1 MTITASLQEKRGIYQ
16 VVLSYKDNM
25 NKRKQKWISTGISV
39 KGNNK
44 RLANKKLEEIKQ
56 NYEKYISPTVTK
68 YETKTQLFEVYMK
81 DWLESY
87 KHNLEEN
94 TYDSYCTIVSKID
107 NYFSGKNITLE
118 NLKPIDIQ
126 KFYDSL
132 YKKGLSSNTVLHYH
146 ANIRKA
152 LNMAV
157 KLDIIPS
164 NSADKIERPKKSQ
177 YIGDFYTLDELH
189 LLFEKSKDDP
199 LELVI
204 LITSFYGLRRSEVL
218 GLKWSS
224 IDFEKNIITIKHK
237 VVQRNAKK
245 NRSILLKDK
254 TKNKSSYRSLPLLP
268 IIADVLKKYKKKIQE
283 NKKMCGNSYIT
294 DYEDYICVD
303 TMGKLFRPEYVTD
316 HFRLLL
322 KNNGLRHIRFHDLRH
337 SCATLLLR
345 NGVPLPEIQKWLGHS
360 NIVTTQR
367 YSHLDQNDKSI
378 PANMIETKFNMSFI
392 SNDNKKEQISIGT
405 R

>member
-1 MTITASLQEKRGIYQ
+1 MNITASLQEKRGIYQ
-16 VVLSYKDNM
+16 VVLSYKDNA
-25 NKRKQKWISTGISV
+25 NKRKQKWISTGILV

-56 NYEKYISPTVTK
+56 DYKSYISPKLSTDENK
-68 YETKTQLFEVYMK
+68 NKLFEVYMK

-87 KHNLEEN
+87 KINLEEN
-94 TYDSYCTIVSKID
+94 TYDSYFTVVTKIND
-107 NYFSGKNITLE
+107 YFAGKNITLD

-126 KFYDSL
+126 DFYNHL

-152 LNMAV
+152 LSIAV
-157 KLDIIPS
+157 KLDVIPS
-164 NSADKIERPKKSQ
+164 NPADKIERPKKAQ
-177 YIGDFYTLDELH
+177 FIGDFYTLDELH

-204 LITSFYGLRRSEVL
+204 LIASFYGLRRSEVL

-224 IDFEKNIITIKHK
+224 IDFDKNIITIKHK

-245 NRSILLKDK
+245 NRTLLLKDK

-268 IIADVLKKYKKKIQE
+268 SIAEVLKDYKDKIKE
-283 NKKMCGNSYIT
+283 NKKLCGNSYIT
-294 DYEDYICVD
+294 KYEDYICVD
-303 TMGKLFRPEYVTD
+303 CTGKLFRPEYITD

-322 KNNGLRHIRFHDLRH
+322 KNNNLRHIRFHDLRH
-337 SCATLLLR
+337 SCASLLLA
-345 NGVPLPEIQKWLGHS
+345 NGVPMKAIQEWLGHS
-360 NIVTTQR
+360 TYSTTANF
-367 YSHLDQNDKSI
+367 YTHLEDNYKTES
-378 PANMIETKFNMSFI
+378 ANVLLNVLKF
-392 SNDNKKEQISIGT
+392 
-405 R
+405 

>member
-1 MTITASLQEKRGIYQ
+1 MNVTASLQEKRGIYQ
-16 VVLSYKDNM
+16 VVLSYKDNL
-25 NKRKQKWISTGISV
+25 NKRKQKWISTGLYV

-56 NYEKYISPTVTK
+56 NYDKYIPHSITK
-68 YETKTQLFEVYMK
+68 DETKDKLFENYMK

-94 TYDSYCTIVSKID
+94 TYDSYFTIITKISE
-107 NYFSGKNITLE
+107 YFSGKNITLE
-118 NLKPIDIQ
+118 SLKPIHIQ
-126 KFYDSL
+126 EFYNSL
-132 YKKGLSSNTVLHYH
+132 YKKGLSTNTVLHYH

-152 LNMAV
+152 LSIAV

-164 NSADKIERPKKSQ
+164 NVADKIERPKKSQ
-177 YIGDFYTLDELH
+177 FIGDFYSLDELQ
-189 LLFEKSKDDP
+189 LLFEKAKNDS
-199 LELVI
+199 LEIVI

-245 NRSILLKDK
+245 NRTMLLKDK

-268 IIADVLKKYKKKIQE
+268 IIADILKKHKEKIKE
-283 NKKMCGNSYIT
+283 NKKICGDSYIT

-303 TMGKLFRPEYVTD
+303 SIGKLFRPEYITD
-316 HFRLLL
+316 HFKLLL
-322 KNNGLRHIRFHDLRH
+322 KNNGLRNIRFHDLRH
-337 SCATLLLR
+337 SCASLLLSK
-345 NGVPLPEIQKWLGHS
+345 GVPMKAIQEWLGHS
-360 NIVTTQR
+360 TYSTTANF
-367 YSHLDQNDKSI
+367 YTHLEDNYKTES
-378 PANMIETKFNMSFI
+378 ANVLANYLKVV
-392 SNDNKKEQISIGT
+392 
-405 R
+405 

>member
-1 MTITASLQEKRGIYQ
+1 MNVTASLQEKRGIYQ
-16 VVLSYKDNM
+16 VVLSYKDNL
-25 NKRKQKWISTGISV
+25 NKRKQKWISTGLSI

-56 NYEKYISPTVTK
+56 NYDKYIPLIVTK
-68 YETKTQLFEVYMK
+68 SETKDKLFEIYMK

-94 TYDSYCTIVSKID
+94 TYDSYFTVVTKISE
-107 NYFSGKNITLE
+107 YFLGKHITLE

-126 KFYDSL
+126 NFYNSL
-132 YKKGLSSNTVLHYH
+132 YKKGLSTNTVLHYH

-152 LNMAV
+152 LSMAV

-164 NSADKIERPKKSQ
+164 NPADKIERPKKAQ
-177 YIGDFYTLDELH
+177 FIWDFYTLDELH
-189 LLFEKSKDDP
+189 LWFEKAKDDP

-245 NRSILLKDK
+245 NRSMLLKDK

-268 IIADVLKKYKKKIQE
+268 IIAEVLKKHKEKIKE
-283 NKKMCGNSYIT
+283 NKKICGDSYIT

-303 TMGKLFRPEYVTD
+303 SMGKIFRPEYVTD

-322 KNNGLRHIRFHDLRH
+322 KNNNLRHIRFHDLRH
-337 SCATLLLR
+337 SCASLLLSK
-345 NGVPLPEIQKWLGHS
+345 GVPMKAIQEWLGHS
-360 NIVTTQR
+360 TYSTTANF
-367 YSHLDQNDKSI
+367 YTHLEDNYKTES
-378 PANMIETKFNMSFI
+378 ANVLANCLKVV
-392 SNDNKKEQISIGT
+392 
-405 R
+405 

>member
-1 MTITASLQEKRGIYQ
+1 MNITASLQEKRGIYQ
-16 VVLSYKDNM
+16 VVLSYKDNA
-25 NKRKQKWISTGISV
+25 NKRKQKWISTGILV

-56 NYEKYISPTVTK
+56 DYKSYISPKLSTDKTK
-68 YETKTQLFEVYMK
+68 LFEVYMK

-87 KHNLEEN
+87 KINLEEN
-94 TYDSYCTIVSKID
+94 TYDSYFTVVTKIND
-107 NYFSGKNITLE
+107 YFAGKNITLD

-126 KFYDSL
+126 DFYNHL

-152 LNMAV
+152 LSIAV
-157 KLDIIPS
+157 KLDVIPS
-164 NSADKIERPKKSQ
+164 NPADKIERPKKAQ
-177 YIGDFYTLDELH
+177 FIGDFYTLDELH
-189 LLFEKSKDDP
+189 LLFEKSKNDP

-204 LITSFYGLRRSEVL
+204 LIASFYGLRRSEVL

-245 NRSILLKDK
+245 NRTLLLKDK

-268 IIADVLKKYKKKIQE
+268 SIAEVLKDYKDKIKE
-283 NKKMCGNSYIT
+283 NKKLCGNSYIT
-294 DYEDYICVD
+294 KYEDYICVD
-303 TMGKLFRPEYVTD
+303 CTGKLFRPEYITD

-322 KNNGLRHIRFHDLRH
+322 KNNNLRHIRFHDLRH
-337 SCATLLLR
+337 SCASLLLA
-345 NGVPLPEIQKWLGHS
+345 NGVPMKAIQEWLGHS
-360 NIVTTQR
+360 TYSTTANF
-367 YSHLDQNDKSI
+367 YTHLEDNYKTES
-378 PANMIETKFNMSFI
+378 ANVLLNVLKF
-392 SNDNKKEQISIGT
+392 
-405 R
+405 

>member
-16 VVLSYKDNM
+16 IVLSYKDNM

-56 NYEKYISPTVTK
+56 NYEEYISPTVTK
-68 YETKTQLFEVYMK
+68 HETKAKLFEVYMK

-126 KFYDSL
+126 GFYDSL
-132 YKKGLSSNTVLHYH
+132 YKKGLSANTVLHYH

-157 KLDIIPS
+157 KLDIIQS
-164 NSADKIERPKKSQ
+164 NPADKIERPKKSQ
-177 YIGDFYTLDELH
+177 FIGDFYTLDELH
-189 LLFEKSKDDP
+189 LLFEKSKNDP

-337 SCATLLLR
+337 SCASLLLSK
-345 NGVPLPEIQKWLGHS
+345 GVPMKAIQEWLGHS
-360 NIVTTQR
+360 TYSTTANF
-367 YSHLDQNDKSI
+367 YTHLEDNYKTES
-378 PANMIETKFNMSFI
+378 ANVLASCLKV
-392 SNDNKKEQISIGT
+392 G
-405 R
+405 

>member
-1 MTITASLQEKRGIYQ
+1 MNITASLQEKRGIYQ

-56 NYEKYISPTVTK
+56 NYEKYIPLIVTTN
-68 YETKTQLFEVYMK
+68 ETKTKLFEVYMK

-94 TYDSYCTIVSKID
+94 TYDSYCTVVNKIYE
-107 NYFSGKNITLE
+107 YFLGKNITLQ
-118 NLKPIDIQ
+118 NIKPIDIQ
-126 KFYDSL
+126 RFYDSL
-132 YKKGLSSNTVLHYH
+132 YKKGLSSNTILHYH

-157 KLDIIPS
+157 KLDIIQNNP
-164 NSADKIERPKKSQ
+164 ADKIERPKKSQ
-177 YIGDFYTLDELH
+177 FIGDFYTLDELQ
-189 LLFEKSKDDP
+189 LLFEKMKNDP

-237 VVQRNAKK
+237 VVQRNAQK

-268 IIADVLKKYKKKIQE
+268 SIADVLIKYKTKIKE
-283 NKKMCGNSYIT
+283 NKKICGDSYIS

-303 TMGKLFRPEYVTD
+303 MMGKLFRPEYVTD

-337 SCATLLLR
+337 SCASLLLSK
-345 NGVPLPEIQKWLGHS
+345 GVPMKAIQEWLGHS
-360 NIVTTQR
+360 TYSTTANFYTHLEDNYKTESANI
-367 YSHLDQNDKSI
+367 L
-378 PANMIETKFNMSFI
+378 ANCLNVS
-392 SNDNKKEQISIGT
+392 
-405 R
+405 